1 MRPTLIIGNWKM
13 NKSPGQAKAYLDSFL
28 PYVESCLYSVYLAV
42 PSVDLVICCE
52 NVKESPLHIGAQN
65 VSEYE
70 NGAYTGEVSAQMLK
84 EAGSFFSLVGHSER
98 RRYFTESDSVLLKK
112 VRLCLK
118 YGLKVVF
125 CFGETLEQRQAGDT
139 LKVVFDQISKGLEGL
154 TASEMAHV
162 ILAYEPVWAI
172 GTGQTATVEQAQEVH
187 RACREYV
194 SKLWGKDRADTIS
207 ILYGG
212 SVTESTIKDLL
223 MQHDI
228 DGALVGGASLD
239 PQVFARIIQCKKL

>member
-1 MRPTLIIGNWKM
+1 
-13 NKSPGQAKAYLDSFL
+13 
-28 PYVESCLYSVYLAV
+28 
-42 PSVDLVICCE
+42 
-52 NVKESPLHIGAQN
+52 
-65 VSEYE
+65 
-70 NGAYTGEVSAQMLK
+70 
-84 EAGSFFSLVGHSER
+84 
-98 RRYFTESDSVLLKK
+98 
-112 VRLCLK
+112 
-118 YGLKVVF
+118 
-125 CFGETLEQRQAGDT
+125 
-139 LKVVFDQISKGLEGL
+139 
-154 TASEMAHV
+154 MAHV

-172 GTGQTATVEQAQEVH
+172 GTGKTATVEQAQEVH
-187 RACREYV
+187 RASREYV